1 MANKEKVFLF
11 DMDGTLTPA
20 RERIDRSVIT
30 ALIRLSK
37 HAKIGVVTGS
47 DYDYVMQQMGVA
59 FEIGGIS
66 CDRIDILPCNGTK
79 KYEFGTGKN
88 FEMVSSVDMI
98 EELGQENYNN
108 ILRFCSGW
116 QWQIMVEHR
125 DLPFTGTFFQ
135 YRTSL
140 LNWCPIGRAASLGQR
155 SVWNKADETYKIR
168 EGYSAL
174 LQSKLSE
181 HNINATAALGGSTSF
196 DIYPT
201 GWDKTF
207 ALKHYKD
214 HEVWFAGDKCD
225 AGGNDY
231 HLYEALRSTGRS
243 FKVSDPAD
251 TIALIDRFIDGL

>member
-20 RERIDRSVIT
+20 RERIDRNVIV

-59 FEIGGIS
+59 FEIGGVS

-79 KYEFGTGKN
+79 KYEFGAGKSYQ
-88 FEMVSSVDMI
+88 MVSSADMI
-98 EELGQENYNN
+98 QEIGQESYNR
-108 ILRFCSGW
+108 ILRYCSGW
-116 QWQIMVEHR
+116 QWQIMVEQR
-125 DLPFTGTFFQ
+125 DLPFTGSFFQ
-135 YRTSL
+135 YRKSL
-140 LNWCPIGRAASLGQR
+140 LNWCPIGRAASAEQR
-155 SVWNKADETYKIR
+155 SLWVEEDVKEKIR
-168 EGYSAL
+168 ERYSRL
-174 LQSKLSE
+174 LKSKLSE
-181 HNINATAALGGSTSF
+181 HNVNATVALGGSTSF

-207 ALKHYKD
+207 ALKHYKG

-225 AGGNDY
+225 EGGNDY
-231 HLYEALRSTGRS
+231 HLYEALRSAGRS
-243 FKVSDPAD
+243 FKVSEPAD
-251 TIALIDRFIDGL
+251 TIALIDKFISEQ